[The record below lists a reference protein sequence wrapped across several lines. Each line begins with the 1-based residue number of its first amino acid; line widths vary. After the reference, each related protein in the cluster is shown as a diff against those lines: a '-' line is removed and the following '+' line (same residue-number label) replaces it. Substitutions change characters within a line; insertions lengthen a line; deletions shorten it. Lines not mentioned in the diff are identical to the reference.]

1 MAQAGPKEWYDA
13 IPPVSRAWF
22 TGAVAVGVAGKLGM
36 LNAMILLLN
45 LPPFGPWMVDL
56 VWKKS
61 QVGVGPGCGGCR
73 VNPPAPMRAPLLTPP
88 PPLFPSFILISLR
101 EHANSLHLHLH
112 RLSFLCRTIRSCG
125 GARGRYPRG

>member
-73 VNPPAPMRAPLLTPP
+73 VNPPAPMRAPRRPP
-88 PPLFPSFILISLR
+88 PPPSVVLAPADQHFLVRQRELFVADPHDDAVR
-101 EHANSLHLHLH
+101 WA
-112 RLSFLCRTIRSCG
+112 
-125 GARGRYPRG
+125 ARAPFKGK